1 MHKLG
6 WKSLRTTKELLDIMT
21 SHAARED
28 TVGAIFDHRKR
39 QAKCGKEFDEVF
51 GS

>member
-6 WKSLRTTKELLDIMT
+6 WKNLRTTKELLDIMT

-28 TVGAIFDHRKR
+28 TVGAIFDHRK
-39 QAKCGKEFDEVF
+39 QHAKCGKEFDEVF

>member
-21 SHAARED
+21 NQAVGED